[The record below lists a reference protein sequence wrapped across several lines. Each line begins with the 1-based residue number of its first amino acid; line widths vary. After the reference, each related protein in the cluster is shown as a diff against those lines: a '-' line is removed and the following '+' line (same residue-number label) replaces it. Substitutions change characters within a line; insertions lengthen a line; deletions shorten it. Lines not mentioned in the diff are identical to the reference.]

1 MIGDFIYK
9 YSVDPI
15 LNGGA
20 YNPVDTLTY
29 ATVLIV
35 AVYLVYRWLVRSK
48 IVINGDFII
57 ALLPFV
63 VLGATSRVVEDTGVI
78 PFPYNVL
85 FITPLIYFVIFF
97 YTVFA
102 LLISRRLQN
111 AGYVDSYHKLMCG
124 LGVAGVVVSL
134 IPLAYVGITQTQINL
149 FVFFAICAMGLATS
163 AALWAVMR
171 YVFKWEFVDE
181 ILYKLLIFGQLF
193 DASATS
199 FGLELHEMTYV
210 EQHVVGSALIEATG
224 TAFSMYLLKLLVL
237 IPGIYILEMYRR
249 DGGNQ
254 ALWHMILFAMVVV
267 GLAPGI
273 RDMVRM
279 VLYV

>member
-9 YSVDPI
+9 YYVDPI

-29 ATVLIV
+29 ATVLII
-35 AVYLVYRWLVRSK
+35 AVYLVYRWLIRSK
-48 IVINGDFII
+48 IEIDGDFII
-57 ALLPFV
+57 ALMPFV

-97 YTVFA
+97 YTIFA
-102 LLISRRLQN
+102 LYLSRYLQN
-111 AGYVDSYHKLMCG
+111 KGYVERYNTLMCG
-124 LGVAGVVVSL
+124 FGVAGVIVSL
-134 IPLAYVGITQTQINL
+134 IPLIYVGITRTQINL
-149 FVFFAICAMGLATS
+149 WVFVSICVMGLLTA

-171 YVFKWEFVDE
+171 YIFKWEYVDE
-181 ILYKLLIFGQLF
+181 ILYKLLIFGHMF

-199 FGLELHEMTYV
+199 FGIDLHEIKYV
-210 EQHVVGSALIEATG
+210 EQHVVGGALIDATG
-224 TAFSMYLLKLLVL
+224 TAFSMYLLKLIVL

-249 DGGNQ
+249 EGGSK
-254 ALWHMILFAMVVV
+254 ALWHLILFAMIVV